1 MTSKVSSKLRFYS
14 SRCNLHIIKLSNNKM
29 TSQPQP
35 VTFITSNLNTNQ
47 VLALQISSI
56 RSLGEFHENLSS
68 GEDPS

>member
-1 MTSKVSSKLRFYS
+1 
-14 SRCNLHIIKLSNNKM
+14 M

-56 RSLGEFHENLSS
+56 SSLGELHENLSS